1 MSKIAS
7 TGVNQQSEIVML
19 CSYLGSL
26 EKEKTAKMEREI
38 ARKSDEELARLQ
50 YCREISFALCGLTNA
65 RSTVVCRDMSYEL
78 LN

>member
-1 MSKIAS
+1 MSETAATDVKQQHEIA
-7 TGVNQQSEIVML
+7 ML

-26 EKEKTAKMEREI
+26 EKEKAAKVERGI